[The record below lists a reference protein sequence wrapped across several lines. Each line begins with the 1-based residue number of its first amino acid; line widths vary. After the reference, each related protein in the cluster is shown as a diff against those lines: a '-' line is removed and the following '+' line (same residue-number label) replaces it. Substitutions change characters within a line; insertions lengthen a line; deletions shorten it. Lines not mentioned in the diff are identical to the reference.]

1 MGIPTA
7 VYGNAFETPV
17 RTPVGDG
24 PSHTHKL
31 REAIEV
37 LVSVVENQ
45 IVLQDDRCKPHVVR
59 RNGRALLSQL
69 AKHSGVVMRGLVIG
83 KDDLDTVFQEETSEN
98 LLVLRL
104 TATVGKAGAKLAEH
118 DEWQNHRFGLLEQHH
133 GLIDAFAEIDVSIGV
148 EGNLQRQRPSS
159 T

>member
-1 MGIPTA
+1 V
-7 VYGNAFETPV
+7 VYGNAFETPGYGGV
-17 RTPVGDG
+17 TAA
-24 PSHTHKL
+24 SHADEL

-69 AKHSGVVMRGLVIG
+69 AKHRSVVMGRLVIS
-83 KDDLDTVFQEETSEN
+83 KDDLDAVFQEEASEN

-104 TATVGKAGAKLAEH
+104 PATVRKAGPKLAEH
-118 DEWQNHRFGLLEQHH
+118 DERQNHRLGLFE
-133 GLIDAFAEIDVSIGV
+133 
-148 EGNLQRQRPSS
+148 
-159 T
+159 